1 MHKVKRDDI
10 HNNRC
15 TIHKVDILFNKKKHA
30 PDEYKL
36 SSMGLK

>member
-1 MHKVKRDDI
+1 MDKVKRDDI
-10 HNNRC
+10 HKNRR